1 MADPVN
7 MSSGNQGGDDDRK
20 SNTGLKAVGFV
31 AGGILLLLI
40 GLGLGWYFFYRVQV
54 NVTVQAPPLPPAP
67 PAPKPD
73 PAAVRALEDALEKQK
88 AGNKALEDQIA
99 KLRDALQGNV
109 CTITDPR
116 GLGITPPGPGGAPQ
130 TPGTP
135 GGSGSAPGAP
145 KSTAAEPKVP
155 GRPDIKAGNPD
166 VGTSKPE
173 TPPAATGTIADLVPV
188 LENATVLILAPKTQG
203 LGTGTGFFVSR
214 DIVLTNN
221 HVVNDLSEGTV
232 FVTSRKLGTVLE
244 GEVIGAIGG
253 GSAGGADFA
262 VVRVNGTV
270 PSHIKPLGL
279 GVEPASLKE
288 VVAAGYPGAILR
300 NDRSFLELLKGD
312 SSKAPELV
320 LTKGEVSAVQ
330 NRDRGLPSI
339 AHTASISSGNSGGPL
354 IDRCGRVVGINTFV
368 TRAEAGAGGGFAI
381 GATAIS
387 KFLRANDVAFD
398 WIEAACTK

>member
-7 MSSGNQGGDDDRK
+7 MSSGNQGGNDDRK

-54 NVTVQAPPLPPAP
+54 NVTVQAPPPPPAP

-116 GLGITPPGPGGAPQ
+116 GLGITPPGPGGAPGPQ
-130 TPGTP
+130 TPAP
-135 GGSGSAPGAP
+135 GGGNAPGTP

-155 GRPDIKAGNPD
+155 VKPDIKAGNPD
-166 VGTSKPE
+166 ASTGKPE
-173 TPPAATGTIADLVPV
+173 TPPAPTGTIADLVPV
-188 LENATVLILAPKTQG
+188 LENATVLILAQKTQG

-221 HVVNDLSEGTV
+221 HVVNDLSDSTV
-232 FVTSRKLGTVLE
+232 FITSRKLGTVLE
-244 GEVIGAIGG
+244 GEVIGAVGG

-262 VVRVNGTV
+262 VVRVNGTL

-300 NDRSFLELLKGD
+300 NDRNFLELLKGD
-312 SSKAPELV
+312 PSKAPELV

-354 IDRCGRVVGINTFV
+354 VDRCGRVVGINTFV

-381 GATAIS
+381 GATGIS
-387 KFLRANDVAFD
+387 KFLRANDVGFD

>member
-7 MSSGNQGGDDDRK
+7 MSNGNQGGNEERK

-54 NVTVQAPPLPPAP
+54 NVTVQAPPAPPPP

-88 AGNKALEDQIA
+88 QSNKTIEDQIA
-99 KLRDALQGNV
+99 KLREALQGNV

-116 GLGITPPGPGGAPQ
+116 GLGITPPGPGGAPSGPQ
-130 TPGTP
+130 TPAPTTP
-135 GGSGSAPGAP
+135 GS
-145 KSTAAEPKVP
+145 KSTGLDPQIP
-155 GRPDIKAGNPD
+155 GRPEIKAGP
-166 VGTSKPE
+166 GRTE
-173 TPPAATGTIADLVPV
+173 AGRQEPPPPPPTGTLADLVPV
-188 LENATVLILAPKTQG
+188 LENATVLILAQKTQG

-221 HVVNDLSEGTV
+221 HVVNDLSDDTV
-232 FVTSRKLGTVLE
+232 FIASRKLGTVLE
-244 GEVIGAIGG
+244 GKVIGSIGG
-253 GSAGGADFA
+253 GNAGGADFA
-262 VVRVNGTV
+262 VVRVEGRV
-270 PSHIKPLGL
+270 PAQIKPLGL
-279 GVEPASLKE
+279 GVEPAALKE

-300 NDRSFLELLKGD
+300 NDRNFLELLKGD
-312 SSKAPELV
+312 PSKAPELV

-368 TRAEAGAGGGFAI
+368 TRAEAGQGGGFAI
-381 GATAIS
+381 GATGAS
-387 KFLRANDVAFD
+387 KFLRSNNVSFD
-398 WIEAACTK
+398 WTEAACTK